1 MGKKALLISALIFCT
16 YACNAQS
23 VFGKWKTV
31 DDETGETK
39 AIVELYEKSG
49 KLYGKVVDILN
60 EKRKKAVCS
69 KCEGKLKDK
78 PVLGMD
84 IIDGF
89 SEDDDGYYKGKRLT
103 DPSKGLTVSGK
114 VWLNPEDPSKLMVRG
129 YLAFFYRTQT
139 WLRITD

>member
-1 MGKKALLISALIFCT
+1 MGKKTFLISVFMLGSYFCH
-16 YACNAQS
+16 AQS
-23 VFGKWKTV
+23 VLGKWKTV

-69 KCEGKLKDK
+69 KCEGKFKDQ
-78 PVLGMD
+78 PVLGMN

-89 SEDDDGYYKGKRLT
+89 SKDNEGQYKGKRLT
-103 DPSKGLTVSGK
+103 DPSKGLTVRGK
-114 VWLNPEDPSKLMVRG
+114 VWLNPDDSSKLMVRG